1 MTYAQMERLEDLA
14 VSNPERVTIKKK
26 ARVVKLLKDEQGA
39 VIGVNYTH
47 NGKTETAYGPVILA
61 TGGYAAD
68 FTENSL
74 LKKYRPEYYN
84 LPTTNGDHCTGDGQK
99 LALEIGASAID
110 LEKVQVHPT
119 GLVDP
124 NDPEAKVK
132 FLAAEA
138 LRGVGGLLL
147 DNQGQ
152 RFVDELQ
159 HRDFVTGK
167 MWENG
172 KVTLEVPTCPTNT
185 DIHAWFL

>member
-1 MTYAQMERLEDLA
+1 MERLEDFS
-14 VSNPERVTIKKK
+14 VSQPDRVKIKKK
-26 ARVVKLLKDEQGA
+26 ARVTKLIRDGDA
-39 VIGVNYTH
+39 VVGVEYVH

-68 FTENSL
+68 FTQNSL
-74 LKKYRPEYYN
+74 LKKYRPEFYN
-84 LPTTNGDHCTGDGQK
+84 LPTTNGEHCTGDGHK
-99 LALEIGASAID
+99 LALEIGANAVD

-147 DNQGQ
+147 DNEGQ

-159 HRDFVTGK
+159 HRDYVTGK

-172 KVTLEVPTCPTNT
+172 KVWISVP
-185 DIHAWFL
+185 L